1 VSPTPRQVTGDR
13 GERAVIRHVACP
25 RCNRTKQL
33 AQLPRN
39 FQCAD
44 VISKFCGFLAQVKTA
59 IVAAQAAG
67 PPNTILGAA
76 WRPQHEQIIAG
87 IYQSLYIVGLTKAG
101 GLVRIDYVPAHIL
114 QATPTVFAPREP
126 LSQKARRAGWQGFML
141 RIDRLPE
148 IGIHQVYPGMNSR
161 RSTPR
166 RDQHAEPASVSR
178 FPSLAIATKGL
189 GPVRELF
196 SPREGSCMR
205 PRGRMLGTSSLMK
218 GRWPAC
224 SMRRMPTFSNNWSP
238 CAGSRTRH
246 PGHATRRSEG
256 GMLLYSTIEPLVAPI
271 ELCTG
276 DAWSIADE
284 PMCRCSTRSSI
295 GWEVR

>member
-1 VSPTPRQVTGDR
+1 VSPTARQVTGDR

-44 VISKFCGFLAQVKTA
+44 LICKFCGFLAQVKTTT
-59 IVAAQAAG
+59 VAAQAAG

-101 GLVRIDYVPAHIL
+101 RLVRIDYVPAHIL

-126 LSQKARRAGWQGFML
+126 LSQQARRAGWQGFML

-148 IGIHQVYPGMNSR
+148 IGIHQVYPDTAVPKP
-161 RSTPR
+161 TPR
-166 RDQHAEPASVSR
+166 RDQVEVPARVSR
-178 FPSLAIATKGL
+178 HPSLAIATKGL

-196 SPREGSCMR
+196 LTEGGVVYEAEGPDAWYLITDEGSMAGMLDEEDSDLLDKLVAVYR
-205 PRGRMLGTSSLMK
+205 FADDASRSRYAAQRRWNPETPPSGGSRGRRSGFHGLPQK
-218 GRWPAC
+218 G
-224 SMRRMPTFSNNWSP
+224 
-238 CAGSRTRH
+238 
-246 PGHATRRSEG
+246 
-256 GMLLYSTIEPLVAPI
+256 
-271 ELCTG
+271 
-276 DAWSIADE
+276 
-284 PMCRCSTRSSI
+284 
-295 GWEVR
+295 

>member
-13 GERAVIRHVACP
+13 GERAVIRRVACP

-44 VISKFCGFLAQVKTA
+44 VICKFCGFLAQVKTA
-59 IVAAQAAG
+59 TVAVHAAG

-101 GLVRIDYVPAHIL
+101 RLVRIDYVAAHIL

-148 IGIHQVYPGMNSR
+148 IGIHQVYPDTDAR
-161 RSTPR
+161 RSTPP
-166 RDQHAEPASVSR
+166 RDQPAEPASVSR

-196 SPREGSCMR
+196 LTEGGVVYEADGPDAWYLITDEGSM
-205 PRGRMLGTSSLMK
+205 
-218 GRWPAC
+218 A
-224 SMRRMPTFSNNWSP
+224 
-238 CAGSRTRH
+238 
-246 PGHATRRSEG
+246 
-256 GMLLYSTIEPLVAPI
+256 GMLDEEDADLLEQLVAVYRF
-271 ELCTG
+271 T
-276 DAWSIADE
+276 DE
-284 PMCRCSTRSSI
+284 ASRARSAAQR
-295 GWEVR
+295 GWNAAVLDHRTAGGGA